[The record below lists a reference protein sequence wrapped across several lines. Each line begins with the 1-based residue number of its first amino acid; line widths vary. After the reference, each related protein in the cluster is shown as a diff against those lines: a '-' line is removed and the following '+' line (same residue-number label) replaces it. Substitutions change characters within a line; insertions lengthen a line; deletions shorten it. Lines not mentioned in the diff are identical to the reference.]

1 MRVRRMIA
9 GLLACTLCASL
20 LGGCSGG
27 VGTKYK
33 DKAVGF
39 QLEMPA
45 VGERI
50 AILHTNKGDI
60 SLRLFPEAA
69 PKAVENFIALAESR
83 YYEGVTFHRVIDDF
97 MIQTGDPTGTGSG
110 GESFDGEPFE
120 DEFDEKLLN
129 LRGAVAMANRGVDT
143 NTSQFFI
150 NQSPADE
157 FPGRDYYTRT
167 RYENEYFYLLQS
179 QGQSFATQY
188 PDIDTYIEQYY
199 GGMNPDPEKVPD
211 EVWELYGKTGG
222 NISLDGAWRQ
232 DGKGHTVFAQV
243 FAGMEVVD
251 AIAAVETDDDDK
263 PVEDVVITRVEITT
277 YAG

>member
-9 GLLACTLCASL
+9 GLLAGTLCASL

>member
-1 MRVRRMIA
+1 MNTRKIFA
-9 GLLACTLCASL
+9 GLAAGALCVSL

-39 QLEMPA
+39 QLEQPA
-45 VGERI
+45 VGEQI

-69 PKAVENFIALAESR
+69 PKAVQNFVSLAESQ
-83 YYEGVTFHRVIDDF
+83 YYDGVTFHRVIDDF
-97 MIQTGDPTGTGSG
+97 MIQGGDPTGTGSG

-129 LRGAVAMANRGVDT
+129 LRGAVAMANTGADS

-150 NQSPADE
+150 NQTPADE
-157 FPGRDYYTRT
+157 FPGKSYYTRT
-167 RYENEYFYLLQS
+167 RYENEYFYRLQT
-179 QGQSFATQY
+179 QGQSFANQY
-188 PDIDTYIEQYY
+188 PNIDTFIEEYY

-222 NISLDGAWRQ
+222 TISLDGAWRQ
-232 DGKGHTVFAQV
+232 DGKGHTVFGQV
-243 FAGMEVVD
+243 FDGMEVVD
-251 AIAAVETDDDDK
+251 AIAAVETDEDDR
-263 PVEDVVITRVEITT
+263 PVEDVVITSVEITT

>member
-9 GLLACTLCASL
+9 GLLAGMLCASL

>member
-60 SLRLFPEAA
+60 SLRLFPDAA

-251 AIAAVETDDDDK
+251 AIAGVETDDDDK